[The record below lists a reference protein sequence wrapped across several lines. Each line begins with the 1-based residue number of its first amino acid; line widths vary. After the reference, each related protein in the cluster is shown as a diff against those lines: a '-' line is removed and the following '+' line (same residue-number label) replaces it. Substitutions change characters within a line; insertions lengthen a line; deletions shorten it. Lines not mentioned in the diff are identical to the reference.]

1 MSQPIYK
8 TERKSRS
15 ENNIAHIKKEK
26 NEKKTYGKIPTNK
39 SEITERKEKER
50 KEKKREEKKRKG
62 KHRKEKRRE
71 EKKGKE
77 KITVTANEKQKSRKT
92 R

>member
-15 ENNIAHIKKEK
+15 ENNTAHTKKEK
-26 NEKKTYGKIPTNK
+26 NERRHGKIPPNK

-50 KEKKREEKKRKG
+50 KGKEREEK
-62 KHRKEKRRE
+62 ERE

-77 KITVTANEKQKSRKT
+77 KITVTRGVSR
-92 R
+92 